1 VDISDSDAM
10 IPGRVPSGFA
20 RLEIIARVS
29 LAGQPV
35 AASGDWFGDAVIETA
50 DSTEVQITID
60 QQVP

>member
-1 VDISDSDAM
+1 M

-20 RLEIIARVS
+20 RLEVIARVS

-35 AASGDWFGDAVIETA
+35 AASGDWYGEALLEMTTG
-50 DSTEVQITID
+50 SQEVQITID